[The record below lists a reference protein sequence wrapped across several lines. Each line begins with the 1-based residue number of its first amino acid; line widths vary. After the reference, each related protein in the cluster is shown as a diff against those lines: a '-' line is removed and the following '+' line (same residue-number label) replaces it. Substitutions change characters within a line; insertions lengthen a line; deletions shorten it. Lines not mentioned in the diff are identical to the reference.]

1 MSRLIDADV
10 FAKNVVKYSH
20 QSTKTIGQA
29 LADTPTVKAVPIE
42 VLREIR
48 AEIQKPLNEERFFDT
63 DNAKSQAIALNWCL
77 EIIDKHLKDFNA

>member
-42 VLREIR
+42 VLQEIR
-48 AEIQKPLNEERFFDT
+48 AEIDSYCS
-63 DNAKSQAIALNWCL
+63 DNRDRNDGLYIAMK
-77 EIIDKHLKDFNA
+77 IIDKHLPGTGEIYPDEFED

>member
-29 LADTPTVKAVPIE
+29 LADTPTIKAVPIE
-42 VLREIR
+42 VLQEIKD
-48 AEIQKPLNEERFFDT
+48 EINGLVGNNYPNSYYVK
-63 DNAKSQAIALNWCL
+63 
-77 EIIDKHLKDFNA
+77 IIDKHLKDFNA